1 MLLNIFPELSANNH
15 GDERLTHAEFRGDVS
30 VKHFAVKTANL
41 SHRVRVELDVRRE
54 AIVFRLG
61 QWCEVIGVYTLP
73 VAALVVNV
81 AAVRNRAPLAL
92 IHPAV
97 RQLLSILH
105 ADNAVSALADSKQP
119 VPAAGF
125 RIDGELIELAA
136 GVTGNESHRLA
147 ANLSALTAAALRKW
161 CALTASAHAEA
172 ARVGFGDVKLRGCH
186 GVTPNQS
193 FGGAAPRGST
203 SPAGASL
210 SLNYTKLSGTTGRMA

>member
-1 MLLNIFPELSANNH
+1 MLVDIFPRLATDDHRDKRLADTELCS
-15 GDERLTHAEFRGDVS
+15 DVAM
-30 VKHFAVKTANL
+30 KHLAVKLANL
-41 SHRVRVELDVRRE
+41 AHRVRIKFDVRCKTIVLCLRQWRE
-54 AIVFRLG
+54 MV
-61 QWCEVIGVYTLP
+61 GVHTFLIFTFVMDVMSIRDRSTVP
-73 VAALVVNV
+73 
-81 AAVRNRAPLAL
+81 L

-210 SLNYTKLSGTTGRMA
+210 SLNYTGFTGRMA